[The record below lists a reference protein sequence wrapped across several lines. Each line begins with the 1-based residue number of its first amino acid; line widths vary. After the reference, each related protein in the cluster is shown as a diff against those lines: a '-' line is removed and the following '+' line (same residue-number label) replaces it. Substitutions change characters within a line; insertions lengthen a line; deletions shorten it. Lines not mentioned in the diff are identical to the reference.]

1 MCFGGSAPAPPPP
14 PPLPPAPP
22 PPLPP
27 KKPVPDPAP
36 VETDQNP
43 SVAPAQPGGGKA
55 GQQGPSLTVNPTVQT
70 DPNANV
76 NTGNTGPAGG
86 LNI

>member
-1 MCFGGSAPAPPPP
+1 MCLGGGAPAPPPP

-27 KKPVPDPAP
+27 KKPLPDPAP
-36 VETDQNP
+36 VETDAPPTVKPSATGGGKTGDGPNLTINP
-43 SVAPAQPGGGKA
+43 SV
-55 GQQGPSLTVNPTVQT
+55 VT
-70 DPNANV
+70 DPNKNV
-76 NTGNTGPAGG
+76 NTGPQGTSGG

>member
-43 SVAPAQPGGGKA
+43 NVKPSATGGGKT
-55 GQQGPSLTVNPTVQT
+55 GKGPGLTVQPNNTM
-70 DPNANV
+70 DPNKGM
-76 NTGNTGPAGG
+76 NTGPQGPAGG

>member
-1 MCFGGSAPAPPPP
+1 MCLGGGAPAPPPP

-27 KKPVPDPAP
+27 KMKPSATGGGKTGAGPNL
-36 VETDQNP
+36 TINP
-43 SVAPAQPGGGKA
+43 SVK
-55 GQQGPSLTVNPTVQT
+55 S
-70 DPNANV
+70 DPNKNV
-76 NTGNTGPAGG
+76 NTGPQGPAGG